1 MIKPLNKLGTEGSII
16 KVIYDMHTA
25 NIILKGKKL
34 KAFLLRPGA
43 RLECPHLP
51 HLFNIVLDLLAR
63 ARKINKSQ
71 PIRKEEIRLSLFTN
85 V

>member
-16 KVIYDMHTA
+16 KAIYDMHTA

-43 RLECPHLP
+43 R
-51 HLFNIVLDLLAR
+51 
-63 ARKINKSQ
+63 
-71 PIRKEEIRLSLFTN
+71 
-85 V
+85 